1 VLFHTKKG
9 GVSVDSVYI
18 QDVAQFVGKTIT
30 VKGWLYNKRSSG
42 KIFFL
47 LIRDG
52 TGIIQ
57 SVAAKG
63 EIPDDQ
69 FNLYDTITQETSII
83 AEGTVREDKRAPG
96 GYELTLIKLEIVQ
109 IAEPYPITPK
119 EHGVSFLMDNRH
131 LWLRSSKQHA
141 ILRIRA
147 QIINALRDFFNKE
160 GFLCMDTPILT
171 PAACEG
177 TTTLFETDYFGKKA
191 YLAQSGQL
199 YNEATCM
206 AFGKVYCF
214 GPAFRAEKSKTRR
227 HIIEFWQIEPEI
239 AYATL
244 EDAMEYAE
252 KAIVYLVNRVLENN
266 GDDLTALERDTALLE
281 KVTSP
286 FPRITYTDA
295 VKLLN
300 DKGEQFEWGG
310 DFGAPQET
318 IISQQYEKPV
328 HVTHFPAK
336 VKPFYMKRSH
346 EDDNLALGV
355 DILAPEGYGEIVGG
369 GEREDDLKALEKR
382 IEEDKLPREAFQWY
396 LDLRKYGSVPHSGFG
411 LGIERT
417 VTWICGIRHI
427 RETIP
432 FPRLLDRVYP

>member
-1 VLFHTKKG
+1 MDF
-9 GVSVDSVYI
+9 VYI
-18 QDVAQFVGKTIT
+18 QDVFRFVDREIT
-30 VKGWLYNKRSSG
+30 VKGWLYHKRSSG

-57 SVAAKG
+57 AVAAKG
-63 EIPDDQ
+63 EISDPE
-69 FNLYDTITQETSII
+69 FNLYDSITQETSII
-83 AEGTVREDKRAPG
+83 ARGKVREDKRAPG
-96 GYELTLIKLEIVQ
+96 GYELTLTGLEIVQ

-131 LWLRSSKQHA
+131 LWIRSKKQHA

-147 QIINALRDFFNKE
+147 CIINALRDFFNRE

-177 TTTLFETDYFGKKA
+177 TTTLFETDYFGRKA
-191 YLAQSGQL
+191 YLSQSGQL

-239 AYATL
+239 AYGTL
-244 EDAMEYAE
+244 QDAMVYAE
-252 KAIVYLVNRVLENN
+252 RAIVHLVQRVLENN
-266 GDDLTALERDTALLE
+266 SNDLDTIERNKAPLE
-281 KVTSP
+281 KVSSP
-286 FPRITYTDA
+286 FPRITYADA
-295 VKLLN
+295 VDILK
-300 DKGEQFEWGG
+300 DKGEDFDRGG

-318 IISQQYEKPV
+318 IISEQFEKPV

-336 VKPFYMKRSH
+336 IKPFYMKRSR
-346 EDDNLALGV
+346 EDENLALGV

-369 GEREDDLKALEKR
+369 GEREDDLKTLEKR
-382 IEEDKLPREAFQWY
+382 IDEDRLPKEAFQWY
-396 LDLRKYGSVPHSGFG
+396 IDLRKYGSVPHSGFG

-417 VTWICGIRHI
+417 VAWICGIHHI

>member
-1 VLFHTKKG
+1 MISDTEKG
-9 GVSVDSVYI
+9 GPSVDAVYI
-18 QDVAQFVGKTIT
+18 RDVSRFTGKSIK

-42 KIFFL
+42 KVFFL

-57 SVAAKG
+57 AVAAKG
-63 EIPDDQ
+63 EIADDD
-69 FNLYDTITQETSII
+69 FNLYEKITQESSII
-83 AEGTVREDKRAPG
+83 AEGKVREDKRAPG
-96 GYELTLIKLEIVQ
+96 GFELTLTRLEIVQ

-131 LWLRSSKQHA
+131 LWIRSKKQHA

-147 QIINALRDFFNKE
+147 ETINGLRDFFNKE
-160 GFLCMDTPILT
+160 GFLCLDTPILT

-191 YLAQSGQL
+191 YLSQSGQL

-239 AYATL
+239 AYGNL
-244 EDAMEYAE
+244 HDAMEYAE
-252 KAIVYLVNRVLENN
+252 RAIIYLIQRVLENN
-266 GDDLTALERDTALLE
+266 SEDLAAIERETSPLE
-281 KVTSP
+281 KITAP
-286 FPRITYTDA
+286 FPRITYTEA
-295 VKLLN
+295 VDLL
-300 DKGEQFEWGG
+300 KKHGEQFEWGN
-310 DFGAPQET
+310 DFGAPQEMT
-318 IISQQYEKPV
+318 ISKEFEKPV

-336 VKPFYMKRSH
+336 IKPFYMKRSH
-346 EDDNLALGV
+346 EDEKLALGV

-369 GEREDDLKALEKR
+369 GEREDDLKTLEKR
-382 IEEDKLPREAFQWY
+382 IKEDNLPKKDFQWY

-417 VTWICGIRHI
+417 VAWICGIHHI

>member
-1 VLFHTKKG
+1 M
-9 GVSVDSVYI
+9 DAVYI
-18 QDVAQFVGKTIT
+18 KDVSQYVGKKITI
-30 VKGWLYNKRSSG
+30 KGWLYNKRSSG

-47 LIRDG
+47 MIRDG

-57 SVAAKG
+57 AVAAKG
-63 EIPDDQ
+63 EIPEDQ
-69 FNLYDTITQETSII
+69 FDLYDTITQETSII
-83 AEGTVREDKRAPG
+83 VEGTVRDDKRAPG
-96 GYELTLIKLEIVQ
+96 GFELTLTGLGIVQ

-131 LWLRSSKQHA
+131 LWLRSKKQHA

-147 QIINALRDFFNKE
+147 EIIRALRDFFNNE
-160 GFLCMDTPILT
+160 GFLCIDTPILT

-191 YLAQSGQL
+191 YLSQSGQL

-239 AYATL
+239 AFAHL
-244 EDAMEYAE
+244 VDAMEYAE
-252 KAIVYLVNRVLENN
+252 RSIVYLVGRVLENN
-266 GDDLTALERDTALLE
+266 RDDLAAIERDTALLE
-281 KVTSP
+281 NISSP
-286 FPRITYTDA
+286 FPRITYTEA
-295 VKLLN
+295 VKLLHE
-300 DKGEQFEWGG
+300 KGEKFEWGD

-318 IISQQYEKPV
+318 IISKEFEKPV
-328 HVTHFPAK
+328 HVTHFPSK
-336 VKPFYMKRSH
+336 IKPFYMKRSH
-346 EDDNLALGV
+346 EDATLALGV

-369 GEREDDLKALEKR
+369 GEREDDLAKLQKR
-382 IEEDKLPREAFQWY
+382 IEENDLPKEAFEWY

-417 VTWICGIRHI
+417 VAWVCGIHHI
-427 RETIP
+427 RESIP